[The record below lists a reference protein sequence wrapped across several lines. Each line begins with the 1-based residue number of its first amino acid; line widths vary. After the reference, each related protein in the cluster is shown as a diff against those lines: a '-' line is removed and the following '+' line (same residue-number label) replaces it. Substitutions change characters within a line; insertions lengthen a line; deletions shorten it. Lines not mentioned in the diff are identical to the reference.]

1 MNNNSQRI
9 ADYIAIRLHDEPPLY
24 ILNVGQVSEEYT
36 DGSYKHVLA
45 VTDKN
50 RMYKISI
57 EALDIL

>member
-9 ADYIAIRLHDEPPLY
+9 ADYIAIRLHDELY
-24 ILNVGQVSEEYT
+24 ILNVGQVSQEYT

-57 EALDIL
+57 EALDIS

>member
-9 ADYIAIRLHDEPPLY
+9 ADYIAIRLHDELY
-24 ILNVGQVSEEYT
+24 ILNVGQVSQEYT

-57 EALDIL
+57 EAMDIS

>member
-9 ADYIAIRLHDEPPLY
+9 ADYIAIGLHEPLY
-24 ILNVGQVSEEYT
+24 ILNVGQVSQEYT

-57 EALDIL
+57 EALDIS